1 VYQRQ
6 LLINGELREWNGPN
20 QLVFSPV
27 YIRNRSSNEG
37 ERLLIGSYPLGTV
50 KEAEEALSAAVNAY
64 GAGRGLWPSMTM
76 QERITC
82 MEDFVY
88 KMISRRRE
96 IVQLI
101 LWEIGKSLPDAE
113 KEFDRTVDY
122 IAETIKAAKKLN
134 NRSVQLTVHQN
145 FIAQTKK
152 VPHGVVLCMGPF
164 NYPLNE
170 TFTTLIPALIMG
182 NTILFKPPKHGTLLF
197 EPLLEAFRDAFPKGV
212 INTVYGRG
220 RDIVPALMQSGQV
233 DVLALI
239 GSSKVA
245 DSLKKMHPKSNR
257 LKSILGLDAK
267 NAALILEDA
276 DLELAVKE
284 VIAGALSFNGQ
295 RCTALKILFVHQS
308 IVERFN
314 QRLIEELEQ
323 VRMGMPWQKN
333 VMITPLA
340 EPDKPAYLRECIE
353 DAVARGA
360 TVLNTGSGG
369 GAISLSLMKPAV
381 VYPVS
386 KEMKLY
392 HEEQFGPIIPI
403 VPFESLATPID
414 YITHSPFGQQVSIF
428 SQHKEAIALLID
440 MLAGQVGR
448 INLNSQCQRGPDT
461 FAFGGRKDSAEG
473 TLSISDALIA
483 FSVDS
488 VVATKQNA
496 DNEKILEG
504 ILADNRSKRLNSEIL
519 S

>member
-1 VYQRQ
+1 
-6 LLINGELREWNGPN
+6 
-20 QLVFSPV
+20 
-27 YIRNRSSNEG
+27 
-37 ERLLIGSYPLGTV
+37 
-50 KEAEEALSAAVNAY
+50 
-64 GAGRGLWPSMTM
+64 
-76 QERITC
+76 
-82 MEDFVY
+82 
-88 KMISRRRE
+88 
-96 IVQLI
+96 
-101 LWEIGKSLPDAE
+101 
-113 KEFDRTVDY
+113 
-122 IAETIKAAKKLN
+122 
-134 NRSVQLTVHQN
+134 
-145 FIAQTKK
+145 
-152 VPHGVVLCMGPF
+152 
-164 NYPLNE
+164 
-170 TFTTLIPALIMG
+170 
-182 NTILFKPPKHGTLLF
+182 
-197 EPLLEAFRDAFPKGV
+197 
-212 INTVYGRG
+212 
-220 RDIVPALMQSGQV
+220 V

-308 IVERFN
+308 IVDRFN